1 MPTNKY
7 QRINE
12 LSRDTIKQIT
22 NTPEEWMK
30 FLDTAANNY
39 KYSFDEQVLIYVQKP
54 EATACADIDTW
65 NTKLKRWISKGAKGI
80 ALISNVN
87 GRNTL
92 RHVFDVSDTFS
103 GLGRKSELWSVKKNY
118 EDSIIETLE
127 NSFGE
132 LDNKGDL
139 ASSIISA
146 SYNLVDDNVQDY
158 LTDINDVKENSFL
171 EELDDYNVEF
181 NFRNLLSNSVSYMI
195 LKRCGIDPTEIFTP
209 DDFRLITNFNTNKVI
224 ARLGGA
230 TSDIAE
236 TGLRE
241 IYSTIKNLEIS
252 EKNQNRT
259 FDKTKNINYDNNR
272 EEKNESE
279 RSNENGVEV
288 QTSRGLS
295 STRPRVT
302 TNEGDATGQVFENEV
317 RVSEGTQKRTLHRAD
332 ARWQNGRTFRRNTRN
347 SSNESRADNSTTS
360 RTESSERT
368 DETREPVTMGGLDE
382 QLQEPS
388 RRDSNAGTN
397 IQLSFLSEDEQISRV
412 RELAE
417 VENTPAFSFTQEMI
431 DNCLTEGSGFSEG
444 KFRIYE
450 QFQSSLSTKENIAF
464 LKQEY
469 GIGGSSSIRG
479 FDGIGHWHDSKGIT
493 LNKGYGDNA
502 PKMLMNWNKV
512 ELRIRELISLDR
524 YLTSDEKL
532 EYEQYLNKKEGIVN
546 TEIIEITE
554 NKSLEQ
560 RLLEFENEFDIFDT
574 SDPDDEYKD
583 NPITS
588 DDIREQLSNKVAIHQ
603 TIQYFSEIL
612 EAENNPNDEINQK
625 LQGFI
630 SELNDLL
637 VERSELI
644 QGSVVYLEDDEN
656 QYIIDRIDKDSNK
669 VLLLDYNLYMNER
682 TAVFFEMP
690 YTRFKELYLSQ
701 EQNFAS
707 NEFSIVTSVN
717 SIYYTEQPPPEEER
731 EPLTNYISAKE
742 IKNDYHIE
750 NETLGEGTP
759 KEKFKWN
766 VEAIKVLKQCENE
779 NRLATTEEQEILSKY
794 VGWGGLPDCFDESKD
809 NWHTEYEQ
817 LKELLTEEEYK
828 DARASTL
835 TAFYTPP
842 IVIKSIYKALQNMG
856 LQEANILEP
865 SCGTGNFFGM
875 IPQELSNSKLYGVEL
890 DSISGRIAK
899 QLYQNANIQVKG
911 YEKANLPD
919 SFFDVAIGN
928 VPFGNFKV
936 NDPKYDKNNFLIH
949 DLFFAKT
956 LDKVRPGGVIAF
968 ITSKGTLDKESPEV
982 RKYIAQRADLLGAI
996 RLPNNTFT
1004 KNAGTEVTSDI
1015 IFLQKRDN
1023 MTDIMPDWVYLDK
1036 DENNITMNKYFVD
1049 NPEMILGNMEM
1060 KTTQYGRLDST
1071 CKPYENQKL
1080 EDLLEYAITN
1090 IHAQIEDYSVEN
1102 DIETEEKSIPAD
1114 PDVRNFSYTLKN
1126 GRVYYR
1132 ENSKMT
1138 LQELPVTTENRIKG
1152 MIALREQVRQVID
1165 YQMQGYSDEMIHS
1178 SQERLNEL
1186 YDTFTREYGL
1196 INSNSNS
1203 RAFTEDSSYDL
1214 LCSLEKLDG
1223 DGKFIGK
1230 ADIFT
1235 KRTINANIEI
1245 DKVDTANEALILSIQ
1260 EKAKVDLDYMQ
1271 KLCNKSK
1278 DEMLKNLEGEIFLI
1292 PEYSETDTWVT
1303 ADEYLSGNVREKL
1316 KIAKQFAENDERFK
1330 INVERLTEV
1339 VPKDLT
1345 AGEIGIKLGSTWIP
1359 PRVINEFVFELLE
1372 TPFYCKNRINVRY
1385 SEYTSDW
1392 YVENKNIDS
1401 TNVKAYSTYGTKAI
1415 NAYKIIE
1422 ETLNLK
1428 DVKIFDTFID
1438 IDGKKQRVLN
1448 KKETAIAQSKQDMIK
1463 QAFLD
1468 WVWKDA
1474 DRREELTTIYNE
1486 KFNSIR
1492 PREYDGRYINFVG
1505 MNPEIKLRKHQ
1516 LNAIAHVLY
1525 GKNVLL
1531 AHEVGAGKTFE
1542 MVASAMESKRLGLA
1556 TKSLFVVPNHIVTQF
1571 ASEFLQ
1577 LYPSANILVT
1587 TKKDFELKNR
1597 KKFCSRI
1604 ATGEYDAIIIR
1615 T

>member
-12 LSRDTIKQIT
+12 LSKDTIKKIT

-39 KYSFDEQVLIYVQKP
+39 KYSFNEQILIYAQKP

-65 NTKLKRWISKGAKGI
+65 NTKLKRWITKGAKGI
-80 ALISNVN
+80 ALISIVD

-92 RHVFDVSDTFS
+92 RHVFDVSDTYS
-103 GLGRKSELWSVKKNY
+103 GLGRKFDLWSVKESYK
-118 EDSIIETLE
+118 EQIIETLE
-127 NSFGE
+127 NTFGE
-132 LDNKGDL
+132 LDNKNDL
-139 ASSIISA
+139 ASSIVSA
-146 SYNLVDDNVQDY
+146 SYNLVDDNIQDY
-158 LTDINDVKENSFL
+158 LADLVYVKENSFL
-171 EELDDYNVEF
+171 EELDDF
-181 NFRNLLSNSVSYMI
+181 NIEYYFRSILSNSVAYMI
-195 LKRCGIDPTEIFTP
+195 MKRCGIEPKDIFTS
-209 DDFRLITNFNTNKVI
+209 DDFRIITNFNTNQVI
-224 ARLGGA
+224 SRLGVV

-241 IYSTIKNLEIS
+241 IYSTIKNIEIS
-252 EKNQNRT
+252 EKNTNRT
-259 FDKTKNINYDNNR
+259 FDNNKNINYHNSSKTNI
-272 EEKNESE
+272 ENE
-279 RSNENGVEV
+279 RSNENGIEI
-288 QTSRGLS
+288 QTSRRLS
-295 STRPRVT
+295 NTGPRTT
-302 TNEGDATGQVFENEV
+302 TNEENATGQIFENEV
-317 RVSEGTQKRTLHRAD
+317 RVSERTQKRSIHRAN
-332 ARWQNGRTFRRNTRN
+332 ARWQNGRTFRRNTTN
-347 SSNESRADNSTTS
+347 STIKNRDDNSTIS
-360 RTESSERT
+360 REEPSERT
-368 DETREPVTMGGLDE
+368 NETREPTTMGGLDE
-382 QLQEPS
+382 QLQESS
-388 RRDSNAGTN
+388 RGNSNAGTN
-397 IQLSFLSEDEQISRV
+397 IQLSFLSEDEQINKIK
-412 RELAE
+412 ELAE

-431 DNCLTEGSGFSEG
+431 DNCLTEGSGFFNG

-450 QFQSSLSTKENIAF
+450 HFQKSLSTSDNITF

-469 GIGGSSSIRG
+469 GIGGSSSIKG
-479 FDGIGHWHDSKGIT
+479 FKEIGQWHDNKGIT
-493 LNKGYGDNA
+493 LNKGYGDNT
-502 PKMLMNWNKV
+502 PKMILNWNTV
-512 ELRIRELISLDR
+512 ELRISELIKLDR
-524 YLTSDEKL
+524 YLTDEEKV
-532 EYEQYLNKKEGIVN
+532 EYIQYINERDNGVN
-546 TEIIEITE
+546 IEVIPTNE

-574 SDPDDEYKD
+574 TDPDDEYKI
-583 NPITS
+583 NSITS
-588 DDIREQLSNKVAIHQ
+588 DDIKEQLSNKKTIHE
-603 TIQYFSEIL
+603 TINYFTSIL
-612 EAENNPNDEINQK
+612 EAEDNPEDELNQK
-625 LQGFI
+625 LNSFI
-630 SELNDLL
+630 IELNDLL
-637 VERSELI
+637 IEKSDLI
-644 QGSVVYLEDDEN
+644 QGSVVYLEDNEN
-656 QYIIDRIDKDSNK
+656 QYIIDKIDKENNK

-682 TAVFFEMP
+682 TAVFSEIP
-690 YTRFKELYLSQ
+690 YTKFKELYLSQ
-701 EQNFAS
+701 EYNFANS
-707 NEFSIVTSVN
+707 EFSIVTSVN

-742 IKNDYHIE
+742 LKYNYHIE
-750 NETLGEGTP
+750 DNNLGEGTP
-759 KEKFKWN
+759 KEKFKRN
-766 VEAIKVLKQCENE
+766 IEVIKVLKQCEAE

-817 LKELLTEEEYK
+817 LKEILTEDEYK
-828 DARASTL
+828 DARSSTL

-875 IPQELSNSKLYGVEL
+875 LPQELSNSKLYGVEL

-968 ITSKGTLDKESPEV
+968 ITSKGTLDKENPEV

-996 RLPNNTFT
+996 RLPNNTFS

-1015 IFLQKRDN
+1015 IFLQKRESI
-1023 MTDIMPDWVYLDK
+1023 TDIMPDWVYLDK
-1036 DENNITMNKYFVD
+1036 DENNITMNKYFID

-1102 DIETEEKSIPAD
+1102 DIEIEEKSIPAD
-1114 PDVRNFSYTLKN
+1114 PNVKNFSYTIKN
-1126 GRVYYR
+1126 GKVYYR
-1132 ENSKMT
+1132 ENSKMI
-1138 LQELPVTTENRIKG
+1138 LQELPKTTENRIKG
-1152 MIALREQVRQVID
+1152 MIALREQVREVID
-1165 YQMQGYSDEMIHS
+1165 YQMQGYSDEIIHS
-1178 SQERLNEL
+1178 SQQILNEL
-1186 YDTFTREYGL
+1186 YDAFTREYGL
-1196 INSNSNS
+1196 INSTSNS
-1203 RAFTEDSSYDL
+1203 RAFTDDSSYYL

-1260 EKAKVDLDYMQ
+1260 EKARVDLDYMQ
-1271 KLCNKSK
+1271 KLCNMPL
-1278 DEMLKNLEGEIFLI
+1278 DEMLQKLQGEIFLI
-1292 PEYSETDTWVT
+1292 PKYAETNTWVT

-1316 KIAKQFAENDERFK
+1316 KIAKQFAENDDRFK
-1330 INVERLTEV
+1330 INVERLAQV
-1339 VPKDLT
+1339 IPKDLT
-1345 AGEIGIKLGSTWIP
+1345 ASEIGIKLGSTWIP
-1359 PRVINEFVFELLE
+1359 PEIINEFIYELLD
-1372 TPFYCKNRINVRY
+1372 TPFYWKSRIKVRY
-1385 SEYTSDW
+1385 SEHTSEW
-1392 YVENKNIDS
+1392 YIENKNIDS
-1401 TNVKAYSTYGTKAI
+1401 TNVKAYSTYGTKVI

-1438 IDGKKQRVLN
+1438 LNGKKQRVLN
-1448 KKETAIAQSKQDMIK
+1448 KKETAIAQSKQDMLK

-1468 WVWKDA
+1468 WVWKDL
-1474 DRREELTTIYNE
+1474 DRRKELTTLYNE

-1492 PREYDGRYINFVG
+1492 PREYDGSHINFVG

>member
-1 MPTNKY
+1 
-7 QRINE
+7 
-12 LSRDTIKQIT
+12 
-22 NTPEEWMK
+22 
-30 FLDTAANNY
+30 
-39 KYSFDEQVLIYVQKP
+39 
-54 EATACADIDTW
+54 
-65 NTKLKRWISKGAKGI
+65 
-80 ALISNVN
+80 
-87 GRNTL
+87 
-92 RHVFDVSDTFS
+92 
-103 GLGRKSELWSVKKNY
+103 
-118 EDSIIETLE
+118 
-127 NSFGE
+127 
-132 LDNKGDL
+132 
-139 ASSIISA
+139 
-146 SYNLVDDNVQDY
+146 
-158 LTDINDVKENSFL
+158 
-171 EELDDYNVEF
+171 
-181 NFRNLLSNSVSYMI
+181 
-195 LKRCGIDPTEIFTP
+195 
-209 DDFRLITNFNTNKVI
+209 
-224 ARLGGA
+224 
-230 TSDIAE
+230 
-236 TGLRE
+236 
-241 IYSTIKNLEIS
+241 
-252 EKNQNRT
+252 
-259 FDKTKNINYDNNR
+259 
-272 EEKNESE
+272 
-279 RSNENGVEV
+279 
-288 QTSRGLS
+288 
-295 STRPRVT
+295 
-302 TNEGDATGQVFENEV
+302 
-317 RVSEGTQKRTLHRAD
+317 
-332 ARWQNGRTFRRNTRN
+332 
-347 SSNESRADNSTTS
+347 
-360 RTESSERT
+360 
-368 DETREPVTMGGLDE
+368 
-382 QLQEPS
+382 
-388 RRDSNAGTN
+388 
-397 IQLSFLSEDEQISRV
+397 
-412 RELAE
+412 
-417 VENTPAFSFTQEMI
+417 
-431 DNCLTEGSGFSEG
+431 
-444 KFRIYE
+444 
-450 QFQSSLSTKENIAF
+450 
-464 LKQEY
+464 
-469 GIGGSSSIRG
+469 
-479 FDGIGHWHDSKGIT
+479 
-493 LNKGYGDNA
+493 
-502 PKMLMNWNKV
+502 
-512 ELRIRELISLDR
+512 
-524 YLTSDEKL
+524 
-532 EYEQYLNKKEGIVN
+532 
-546 TEIIEITE
+546 
-554 NKSLEQ
+554 
-560 RLLEFENEFDIFDT
+560 
-574 SDPDDEYKD
+574 
-583 NPITS
+583 
-588 DDIREQLSNKVAIHQ
+588 
-603 TIQYFSEIL
+603 
-612 EAENNPNDEINQK
+612 
-625 LQGFI
+625 
-630 SELNDLL
+630 
-637 VERSELI
+637 
-644 QGSVVYLEDDEN
+644 
-656 QYIIDRIDKDSNK
+656 
-669 VLLLDYNLYMNER
+669 
-682 TAVFFEMP
+682 
-690 YTRFKELYLSQ
+690 
-701 EQNFAS
+701 
-707 NEFSIVTSVN
+707 
-717 SIYYTEQPPPEEER
+717 
-731 EPLTNYISAKE
+731 
-742 IKNDYHIE
+742 
-750 NETLGEGTP
+750 
-759 KEKFKWN
+759 
-766 VEAIKVLKQCENE
+766 
-779 NRLATTEEQEILSKY
+779 
-794 VGWGGLPDCFDESKD
+794 
-809 NWHTEYEQ
+809 
-817 LKELLTEEEYK
+817 
-828 DARASTL
+828 
-835 TAFYTPP
+835 
-842 IVIKSIYKALQNMG
+842 
-856 LQEANILEP
+856 
-865 SCGTGNFFGM
+865 
-875 IPQELSNSKLYGVEL
+875 
-890 DSISGRIAK
+890 
-899 QLYQNANIQVKG
+899 
-911 YEKANLPD
+911 
-919 SFFDVAIGN
+919 
-928 VPFGNFKV
+928 
-936 NDPKYDKNNFLIH
+936 
-949 DLFFAKT
+949 
-956 LDKVRPGGVIAF
+956 
-968 ITSKGTLDKESPEV
+968 
-982 RKYIAQRADLLGAI
+982 
-996 RLPNNTFT
+996 
-1004 KNAGTEVTSDI
+1004 
-1015 IFLQKRDN
+1015 

-1071 CKPYENQKL
+1071 CKPYGNQKL

-1203 RAFTEDSSYDL
+1203 RAFTEDSSYYL